1 MAEVG
6 VIVHSYFEKH
16 LAAHGG
22 TFLISDA
29 MTIADFKVGAW
40 YYQVILNP
48 VKKHEALTD
57 ALKADL
63 QNYPSLAG
71 YLSRFG
77 EQMQEWLLARPQS
90 TH

>member
-1 MAEVG
+1 ML
-6 VIVHSYFEKH
+6 KH
-16 LAAHGG
+16 GR
-22 TFLISDA
+22 TFLISDE

-63 QNYPSLAG
+63 QNFPALSR
-71 YLSRFG
+71 YLSKF
-77 EQMQEWLLARPQS
+77 EDQMKQWLLTRP
-90 TH
+90 